1 MGLLDLYS
9 RLEEYGGWGLG
20 CGRGVGL
27 LPHPLFLG
35 FFWVVISPSLSVSAV
50 TWLCSA
56 QSPFILTLPSPLSL
70 SCLVSLSLS
79 LSLCLCPHHL
89 CFPLSPPLLLKP
101 RMVTWAPP
109 LSSPLPPRPGA
120 AAAERREA
128 AADGAGTG
136 GAAAGGTAAA
146 AAPAGARG
154 GAEPAAAQPR
164 SVGGLAEA
172 SRALQDT
179 VPSLIPGHHRP
190 LSPAPSSP
198 AGHRLGE
205 LECPWE
211 KAKLC
216 LLPHSPPHEHHSTN
230 PWLNEPSK
238 SHPLTSVCLGEGPT
252 VAPTND

>member
-1 MGLLDLYS
+1 MWRPSLSTPSLVP
-9 RLEEYGGWGLG
+9 GGWGLG

-164 SVGGLAEA
+164 SVGGAK
-172 SRALQDT
+172 RAN
-179 VPSLIPGHHRP
+179 
-190 LSPAPSSP
+190 
-198 AGHRLGE
+198 
-205 LECPWE
+205 
-211 KAKLC
+211 
-216 LLPHSPPHEHHSTN
+216 LLR
-230 PWLNEPSK
+230 
-238 SHPLTSVCLGEGPT
+238 
-252 VAPTND
+252 